1 VTLAQARAR
10 GHVKRMHP
18 SDLSCLLV
26 RELSTL
32 RDELL
37 AYADEREIWARP
49 PGVPNS
55 AGNLAL
61 HLTGN
66 LRWFI
71 GAQLGATGYVRD
83 RDAEFSRR
91 DVPRAE
97 LIAQIVAATDEVTR
111 TLATLDDAAL
121 DATYPLEVGGIR
133 LRTGRWLLHLE
144 GHFAYHLG
152 QVDFHRR
159 MVTGHGASVGALP
172 LPPLAQS

>member
-1 VTLAQARAR
+1 
-10 GHVKRMHP
+10 MHT

-37 AYADEREIWARP
+37 AYPDEREIWARP

-71 GAQLGATGYVRD
+71 GAQLGSTGYVRD

-91 DVPRAE
+91 DVPREE

-111 TLATLDDAAL
+111 TLATLDEKTL
-121 DATYPLEVGGIR
+121 DGTYPLEVGGIR
-133 LRTGRWLLHLE
+133 LRTGRFLLHLE
-144 GHFAYHLG
+144 GHFSYHLG

-159 MVTGHGASVGALP
+159 MVTGHSTSVGALP
-172 LPPLAQS
+172 LPPLALP

>member
-1 VTLAQARAR
+1 MRPTEISRLLA
-10 GHVKRMHP
+10 
-18 SDLSCLLV
+18 
-26 RELSTL
+26 RELATL

-37 AYADEREIWARP
+37 AYPDERAIWSVP
-49 PGVPNS
+49 KGVPNS

-97 LIAQIVAATDEVTR
+97 LIAQVEAAADEVTR
-111 TLATLDDAAL
+111 ALAAL
-121 DATYPLEVGGIR
+121 DPSALDAQYPLEVGGIR
-133 LRTGRWLLHLE
+133 LTTGRFLLHLE

-152 QVDFHRR
+152 QLDYHRR
-159 MVTGHGASVGALP
+159 VVTGIGTSVGALP
-172 LPPLAQS
+172 LAALADGQAR